1 MDDETNNCPSCPRCR
16 LRANLEAALATD
28 AAEPAGVIADAL
40 VVALAALR
48 ELRHD
53 HLDRQAIAAAVD
65 ELVGL
70 VDLVEHIGTPAPGDD
85 RAATTPPPAAEAA
98 GWGDDEDEDDLY
110 ADPVFEHDGVMHPD
124 PVVLRR
130 RAVVAALR
138 EMHEDRGEEWGSTIT
153 PLITFLGNA
162 VHTLAALT
170 GERDGIAA
178 MHDAAEHGAFDN
190 ATNALCS
197 VWLMVGTL
205 GEE

>member
-16 LRANLEAALATD
+16 LRAGLEAALATD

-40 VVALAALR
+40 VVAMAALR

-70 VDLVEHIGTPAPGDD
+70 VDVIEDVGAPWPADD
-85 RAATTPPPAAEAA
+85 QADATTPTPAAEAA
-98 GWGDDEDEDDLY
+98 GWGNDEDDLY

-130 RAVVAALR
+130 RAVVTALR
-138 EMHEDRGEEWGSTIT
+138 ELHDRDGDGWGRTIT

-190 ATNALCS
+190 ATNALVS
-197 VWLMVGTL
+197 VWLMVSGL